1 MLAVTLALATLVGL
15 ALGLLG
21 GGGSIL
27 SLPILVYVGGIEPKT
42 AIPMELIV
50 VGITS
55 IAALVPHSMAGNVRW
70 KTGVTFGL
78 ASMVGAYLGGLGATW
93 LSGKTLMAL
102 FATLMTVSAV
112 AMLSGKR
119 VKRATTTR
127 VTLSPHSQAPRTRKT
142 RMHPWLKAGFVVIEG
157 FVVGALTGMVG
168 AGGGFMIVPT
178 LVVLGGLSMRSAVGT
193 SVLIIAM
200 KSFAGAAG
208 HLSHADIPWGLTAG
222 FAAIAVVASIFGA
235 RLTSRVPHNQLRR
248 GFGLF
253 VLMMGAIMLLQET
266 GLLTAMREHTWIG
279 VPVGLTLLLGV
290 FWIGREIMR
299 PEPSAAPSE

>member
-1 MLAVTLALATLVGL
+1 MVAVTLALATLVGL

-27 SLPILVYVGGIEPKT
+27 SLPILVYVGGMDPKT

-55 IAALVPHSMAGNVRW
+55 IAALVPHAMADNVRW
-70 KTGVTFGL
+70 RTGITFGL
-78 ASMVGAYLGGLGATW
+78 ASMVGAYLGGVAATW
-93 LSGKTLMAL
+93 IHGKTLMAL

-119 VKRATTTR
+119 VKRPTTTR
-127 VTLSPHSQAPRTRKT
+127 VTLSPPSQAPGGGKGKLPGW
-142 RMHPWLKAGFVVIEG
+142 MKAGFVVLEG

-208 HLSHADIPWGLTAG
+208 HLSHAEIPWAFTAA
-222 FAAIAVVASIFGA
+222 FAAVAVVASIFGA

-266 GLLTAMREHTWIG
+266 GLLAAMREQMWIG
-279 VPVGLTLLLGV
+279 IPVGITLLVGIY
-290 FWIGREIMR
+290 WIGREIMR
-299 PEPSAAPSE
+299 PEPSAAASE